1 MIPYHSLVN
10 FQLFCEQHGLHT
22 NWSSVEKKL
31 DIFSDLK
38 QMRIALYPIA
48 NTPQN
53 HDFVQTLEQFLSIN
67 GLVKVIEN
75 TESTHNRPL
84 FTNQSGNF

>member
-1 MIPYHSLVN
+1 MKISVNLNNEEITVIPYHSLVN

-38 QMRIALYPIA
+38 QMRIALYP
-48 NTPQN
+48 
-53 HDFVQTLEQFLSIN
+53 
-67 GLVKVIEN
+67 
-75 TESTHNRPL
+75 
-84 FTNQSGNF
+84 